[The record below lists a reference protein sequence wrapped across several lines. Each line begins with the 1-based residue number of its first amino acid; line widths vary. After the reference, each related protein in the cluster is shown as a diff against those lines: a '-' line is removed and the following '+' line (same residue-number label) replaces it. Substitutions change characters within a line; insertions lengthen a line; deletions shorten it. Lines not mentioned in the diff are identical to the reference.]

1 MLRTWNSVFAIFI
14 GFEAEITG
22 KILKKR
28 PIFSKNII
36 EIVRLQYH
44 CSKTEFRVLR
54 RLCMLL
60 TAVQEKLETIPDEY
74 MSEVYNY
81 LELLQYK
88 ILYKKQ
94 HEESVKRFPN
104 RRPDIL
110 KQPNFYMSPA
120 FDEPLED
127 FKEYM

>member
-1 MLRTWNSVFAIFI
+1 M
-14 GFEAEITG
+14 
-22 KILKKR
+22 
-28 PIFSKNII
+28 P
-36 EIVRLQYH
+36 
-44 CSKTEFRVLR
+44 
-54 RLCMLL
+54 L

-74 MSEVYNY
+74 MDEVYNY

-94 HEESVKRFPN
+94 HEESVKRFSN

-120 FDEPLED
+120 FDESLED

>member
-1 MLRTWNSVFAIFI
+1 ML
-14 GFEAEITG
+14 
-22 KILKKR
+22 
-28 PIFSKNII
+28 P
-36 EIVRLQYH
+36 
-44 CSKTEFRVLR
+44 
-54 RLCMLL
+54 L
-60 TAVQEKLETIPDEY
+60 TAVQEKLKTIPDEY
-74 MSEVYNY
+74 MDEVYNY

-94 HEESVKRFPN
+94 HEKSVKKFPN

-127 FKEYM
+127 FKVYM

>member
-1 MLRTWNSVFAIFI
+1 MEKLNNLCYIEHVEDYSLLDFLWEVML
-14 GFEAEITG
+14 
-22 KILKKR
+22 
-28 PIFSKNII
+28 P
-36 EIVRLQYH
+36 
-44 CSKTEFRVLR
+44 
-54 RLCMLL
+54 L
-60 TAVQEKLETIPDEY
+60 TVVQEKLKTIPDEY
-74 MSEVYNY
+74 MDEVYNY

-94 HEESVKRFPN
+94 HEESVKKFPN

-127 FKEYM
+127 FKVYM

>member
-1 MLRTWNSVFAIFI
+1 
-14 GFEAEITG
+14 
-22 KILKKR
+22 
-28 PIFSKNII
+28 
-36 EIVRLQYH
+36 
-44 CSKTEFRVLR
+44 
-54 RLCMLL
+54 MLL

-74 MSEVYNY
+74 MDEVYNY

-94 HEESVKRFPN
+94 HEESVKRFSN

>member
-1 MLRTWNSVFAIFI
+1 MP
-14 GFEAEITG
+14 
-22 KILKKR
+22 LK
-28 PIFSKNII
+28 
-36 EIVRLQYH
+36 
-44 CSKTEFRVLR
+44 T
-54 RLCMLL
+54 
-60 TAVQEKLETIPDEY
+60 VQEKLETIPEEY
-74 MSEVYNY
+74 MAEVYNY

-94 HEESVKRFPN
+94 HEESAKRFPN

-110 KQPNFYMSPA
+110 KTANFYMSPD